1 MNITPHLIYHTSPI
15 AMTNTCWPISN
26 SVRYQDHIIVTI
38 VSSLACSDIITVEQN
53 SNEIGPG
60 SGCTL
65 KRGKNQLPYHTPLI
79 LLVYCT
85 ITLEIKISS
94 MYVLGISILPPS
106 TMLSIV
112 FYNFSNS
119 VVWFVF
125 HFATWMSLNIFF
137 SDFVQFVFVFQSA
150 EIRQMRISKFKE

>member
-1 MNITPHLIYHTSPI
+1 
-15 AMTNTCWPISN
+15 
-26 SVRYQDHIIVTI
+26 
-38 VSSLACSDIITVEQN
+38 
-53 SNEIGPG
+53 
-60 SGCTL
+60 
-65 KRGKNQLPYHTPLI
+65 
-79 LLVYCT
+79 
-85 ITLEIKISS
+85 

-137 SDFVQFVFVFQSA
+137 LIFLQFVFVFQSA
-150 EIRQMRISKFKE
+150 EKRQMRISKFKE